1 MNSNILRYSRENDWK
16 LSKISSNVIVKTLN
30 FNVMKAIQTINQTC
44 FLLISLFL
52 VFLVVGCIDSS
63 VKKELVLIERGEHI
77 SNGATIIYPS
87 NGTIF
92 PPEFP
97 APSFEWVPNQ
107 GITKQWHV
115 FITNK
120 HGEVL
125 LSAKSNTN
133 NWRPDPVD
141 WEKIKL
147 LSDTFSFT
155 AIAKNEKQ
163 KSFLSDRINFSF
175 STDSVGAQ
183 IFYRSVTLPFSYAV
197 ANVNTIEWYMGN
209 VNGSKPRKMLDNLP
223 VCGNCHSF
231 ASEKPLLA
239 MDVDYGN
246 DKGSYVI
253 VETSDTSRLSPNK
266 IISWSD
272 YKKEDN
278 ELTFG
283 LLSQISPN
291 GNYVLST
298 VKDLSIFVAVDDNLA
313 YSQLF
318 FPIKGIIGI
327 YDRLNDKFDA
337 LNGAN
342 NPKYVQSNP
351 TWSPD
356 GQKVV
361 FTRTEAYINE
371 KVLKAG
377 KALLSINDVA
387 EFKTGE
393 KPFKFDLY
401 SVDFNN
407 GKGGEATPIKGASN
421 NGKSNFFP
429 KFSPDGKWI
438 VFCQADNFM
447 LLQPDSRL
455 YIMPSSGGEPRLMN
469 CNMSE
474 MNSWHSW
481 SPNGRWLVFSSKNR
495 GLYTQLYLTHIDEN
509 GMDSPPVLLENL
521 CFDERAANI
530 PEFYPFDGDHF
541 LNIKDDFSNTPEY
554 YNRGA
559 FDKISNKYYKR
570 ALDDLNKAI
579 QIDSNYLESYINRM
593 MLNSILRQSNSKSDL
608 ADKEKAML
616 LLLDSLMIYPND
628 ANYLSLKVSLL
639 SNMGKHKEAINEAEL
654 AIKKHHDN
662 YKFFDLL
669 ASIYRKENHYEK
681 AIACYQKMLKI
692 NPKNEIHI
700 NNLIVK
706 AYTIL
711 NQNDKAL
718 MIANHS
724 IHNYPNDFNMLFARA
739 QILLQ
744 MKKNNLAKNDID
756 KIIESD
762 SINYQYN
769 VLLAQ
774 YYSSLV
780 DRTLYYGQKK
790 KALKLLFESYNNN
803 NEDVDVVFEIAS
815 FYMSEN
821 DFENAEKYYNQIL
834 NNFPANY
841 EALKQKAKIK
851 LSKQLWDEA
860 ISIYNQLEAV
870 YLPNEEF
877 YNNKAIAFIQVGN
890 YAKALEYF
898 DKTIALNPNN
908 KDAVFNRNRLSAEKA
923 KPKF

>member
-1 MNSNILRYSRENDWK
+1 
-16 LSKISSNVIVKTLN
+16 
-30 FNVMKAIQTINQTC
+30 MKAIQTINKTC

-52 VFLVVGCIDSS
+52 VFLVVGCTDSS
-63 VKKELVLIERGEHI
+63 VQKELVLIERGERI

-87 NGTIF
+87 NGTVF

-97 APSFEWVPNQ
+97 APSFEWLLNEEF
-107 GITKQWHV
+107 TKLWHI

-120 HGEVL
+120 QGEVI
-125 LSAKSNTN
+125 LSAKSHTN
-133 NWRPDPVD
+133 NWRPAPDE

-147 LSDTFSFT
+147 SSNAFSFT

-163 KSFLSDRINFSF
+163 KSFLSDRIKFSF

-278 ELTFG
+278 EPTFG
-283 LLSQISPN
+283 LLSQISPD

-327 YDRLNDKFDA
+327 YDRLNDKFGV

-356 GQKVV
+356 GKTVV
-361 FTRTEAYINE
+361 FAKTEAYINE
-371 KVLKAG
+371 KVQKAG

-407 GKGGEATPIKGASN
+407 GKGGEATPMKGASN

-455 YIMPSSGGEPRLMN
+455 YIMPSGGGEPRLMN
-469 CNMSE
+469 CNTSE

-509 GMDSPPVLLENL
+509 GVDSPPVLLENL
-521 CFDERAANI
+521 CFDQRAANI
-530 PEFYPFDGDHF
+530 PEFYPFDGDKF
-541 LNIKDDFSNTPEY
+541 LNIQDDFSNTPEY

-570 ALDDLNKAI
+570 ALNDLNKAVE
-579 QIDSNYLESYINRM
+579 IDSNYLESYINRI

-608 ADKEKAML
+608 ADKKKAMQIVSDSL
-616 LLLDSLMIYPND
+616 LLKPDD
-628 ANYLSLKVSLL
+628 ENYLSLKISLL
-639 SNMGKHKEAINEAEL
+639 SNMGNVTEAIKEAEL
-654 AIKKHHDN
+654 AIKKYPDK

-669 ASIYRKENHYEK
+669 SSIYRKENQYEK
-681 AIACYQKMLKI
+681 AIACYRKMLTISPSKKI
-692 NPKNEIHI
+692 QLNNMIAGAYLNLKQNNNALKVVNNSINEFPKNSD
-700 NNLIVK
+700 L
-706 AYTIL
+706 
-711 NQNDKAL
+711 
-718 MIANHS
+718 
-724 IHNYPNDFNMLFARA
+724 LFTRG

-744 MKKNNLAKNDID
+744 MKNNELAKIDID
-756 KIIESD
+756 KIIEKD
-762 SINYQYN
+762 STRYQYN
-769 VLLAQ
+769 ALLTQ
-774 YYSSLV
+774 YYANLGNKQ
-780 DRTLYYGQKK
+780 LYYYQKSK
-790 KALKLLFESYNNN
+790 SLQLLHDALNEND
-803 NEDVDVVFEIAS
+803 EDVEVVFEMAS
-815 FYMSEN
+815 FYMSTN
-821 DFENAEKYYNQIL
+821 DFENAEKYYNLIL
-834 NNFPANY
+834 TNFPANY

-851 LSKQLWDEA
+851 LNKQLWDEA
-860 ISIYNQLEAV
+860 ISVYNQLEAV

-877 YNNKAIAFIQVGN
+877 FNNKAIAYIQVGN
-890 YAKALEYF
+890 YSKALEYF
-898 DKTIALNPNN
+898 NKTIALNPNN
-908 KDAVFNRNRLSAEKA
+908 KDAIFNRNRLMSEKA
-923 KPKF
+923 NHKN

>member
-1 MNSNILRYSRENDWK
+1 
-16 LSKISSNVIVKTLN
+16 
-30 FNVMKAIQTINQTC
+30 MKAIQTINKTC

-52 VFLVVGCIDSS
+52 VFFVVGCTDSS
-63 VKKELVLIERGEHI
+63 VQKELVLIERGERI

-87 NGTIF
+87 NGTVF

-97 APSFEWVPNQ
+97 APSFEWLLNEEF
-107 GITKQWHV
+107 TKLWHI

-120 HGEVL
+120 QGEVI
-125 LSAKSNTN
+125 LSAKSHTN
-133 NWRPDPVD
+133 NWRPAPDE

-147 LSDTFSFT
+147 SSNAFSFT

-163 KSFLSDRINFSF
+163 KSFLSDRIKFSF

-278 ELTFG
+278 EPTFG
-283 LLSQISPN
+283 LLSQISPD

-327 YDRLNDKFDA
+327 YDRLNDKFGV

-356 GQKVV
+356 GKTVV
-361 FTRTEAYINE
+361 FAKTEAYINE
-371 KVLKAG
+371 KVQKAG

-407 GKGGEATPIKGASN
+407 GKGGEATPMKGASN

-455 YIMPSSGGEPRLMN
+455 YIMPSGGGEPRLMN
-469 CNMSE
+469 CNTSE
-474 MNSWHSW
+474 MNS
-481 SPNGRWLVFSSKNR
+481 
-495 GLYTQLYLTHIDEN
+495 
-509 GMDSPPVLLENL
+509 
-521 CFDERAANI
+521 
-530 PEFYPFDGDHF
+530 
-541 LNIKDDFSNTPEY
+541 
-554 YNRGA
+554 
-559 FDKISNKYYKR
+559 
-570 ALDDLNKAI
+570 
-579 QIDSNYLESYINRM
+579 
-593 MLNSILRQSNSKSDL
+593 
-608 ADKEKAML
+608 
-616 LLLDSLMIYPND
+616 
-628 ANYLSLKVSLL
+628 
-639 SNMGKHKEAINEAEL
+639 
-654 AIKKHHDN
+654 
-662 YKFFDLL
+662 
-669 ASIYRKENHYEK
+669 
-681 AIACYQKMLKI
+681 
-692 NPKNEIHI
+692 
-700 NNLIVK
+700 
-706 AYTIL
+706 
-711 NQNDKAL
+711 
-718 MIANHS
+718 
-724 IHNYPNDFNMLFARA
+724 
-739 QILLQ
+739 
-744 MKKNNLAKNDID
+744 
-756 KIIESD
+756 
-762 SINYQYN
+762 
-769 VLLAQ
+769 
-774 YYSSLV
+774 
-780 DRTLYYGQKK
+780 
-790 KALKLLFESYNNN
+790 
-803 NEDVDVVFEIAS
+803 
-815 FYMSEN
+815 
-821 DFENAEKYYNQIL
+821 
-834 NNFPANY
+834 
-841 EALKQKAKIK
+841 
-851 LSKQLWDEA
+851 
-860 ISIYNQLEAV
+860 
-870 YLPNEEF
+870 
-877 YNNKAIAFIQVGN
+877 
-890 YAKALEYF
+890 
-898 DKTIALNPNN
+898 
-908 KDAVFNRNRLSAEKA
+908 
-923 KPKF
+923 